1 MHPNRTHSNRKI
13 RPKNGPFQ
21 GHQTRKLGP
30 TLRICQINIE
40 GISRSKSDYISR
52 ILREQNV
59 DIVAIQET
67 HTQDE
72 TQLNTRGKIHG
83 YSIIGAT
90 YHRSYGIATYA
101 RNNLDEVKLES
112 VTTLHDIHIVKVNV
126 GPTTIINVYKPP
138 TIMWPDHVLGD
149 ISHPTIVIGDFNSH
163 HVNWKYSS
171 NNING
176 EMLVSWA
183 ETNNAHLVFDS
194 KSKGTFK
201 SGRWNREYNP
211 DLCFVSVTTNNLPM
225 AASRTVMNDFPNS
238 QHRPI
243 LIEIGLQIPLINS
256 TPYPRWNFNKAAWED
271 YANELDKCIRFIPPK
286 RSNYNRF
293 LGLIIA
299 IAKKHMPRGYR
310 KEYIPGWNE
319 LSENLYREYMNGNND
334 VADDLLT
341 SLDEYRKEKWNK
353 TMTALDF
360 RHSSREAWSLLKKL
374 GGKQHTRR
382 AETSI
387 SPNQVANHI
396 VNVSRMPSNK
406 RHTIQIR
413 KRFRDLKKECTQTH
427 ELSAPYSVAEITTAL
442 KDLKPGKA
450 AGPDGMHP
458 EFLINCGPNTR
469 RWLSK
474 FYTDIQQSGT
484 LPPEFRK
491 SRIIAIIKPGKS
503 NDRPENYR
511 PIALL
516 SVCYKLLERI
526 IYNRISPI
534 ILNTIPVEQA
544 GFRPGRSCSDQVL
557 ALTTYIE
564 AGFHNRLKT
573 AAVFIDL
580 TAAYDTVWRHGLL
593 YKLLQTICCRNTVQ
607 LINTMLT
614 NRSFKVH
621 MNDKTSN
628 FRTLNNGLAQGSVL
642 APLLFNV
649 YIADLP
655 LTHSIKFAYA
665 DDLAIVTQHKDL
677 NETERIL
684 TDDLITL
691 GNYFHAWRLKPNT
704 SKTEASCFHL
714 NNKLASAQLD
724 ITFNGD
730 ALNHN
735 CHPKYLGITLDR
747 TLSFKTHL
755 ENTAAKLNSRNNIIH
770 KLCGTSWGAS
780 AHTLRCSAL
789 GLVYPVA
796 EYCASVWLNSAHVA
810 KVDTQLN
817 TTMRLIS
824 GTIKSTPTHWLP
836 TLTAIA
842 PPPLR
847 RASALVKELSKINL
861 NHELPINN
869 FIDDATKTRLKSRKP
884 TPKTAKDLINANFDM
899 MTQWEQTWAA
909 AAENDNILC
918 NISPGHIP
926 TGFDLQRN
934 LWCTLNRIRTSH
946 GRCADSLHK
955 WGMRDSPKCDCGAEK
970 QTIYHIAFVCP
981 IHAYQVTHF
990 SVKQFG
996 QLEL

>member
-1 MHPNRTHSNRKI
+1 MHPNRIHSNRKI

-67 HTQDE
+67 HTQDK

-90 YHRSYGIATYA
+90 FHRSYGIATYA

-211 DLCFVSVTTNNLPM
+211 DLCFVSVTTKNLPM

-310 KEYIPGWNE
+310 KDYIPGWNE
-319 LSENLYREYMNGNND
+319 LSENLYREYMNGNID

-387 SPNQVANHI
+387 SPNQ
-396 VNVSRMPSNK
+396 

-474 FYTDIQQSGT
+474 FYTDIQQS
-484 LPPEFRK
+484 
-491 SRIIAIIKPGKS
+491 
-503 NDRPENYR
+503 
-511 PIALL
+511 
-516 SVCYKLLERI
+516 
-526 IYNRISPI
+526 
-534 ILNTIPVEQA
+534 
-544 GFRPGRSCSDQVL
+544 
-557 ALTTYIE
+557 
-564 AGFHNRLKT
+564 
-573 AAVFIDL
+573 
-580 TAAYDTVWRHGLL
+580 
-593 YKLLQTICCRNTVQ
+593 
-607 LINTMLT
+607 
-614 NRSFKVH
+614 VH

-847 RASALVKELSKINL
+847 RASALVKELSKISL

-884 TPKTAKDLINANFDM
+884 TPKTAKDLIDANFDM

-909 AAENDNILC
+909 VAENDNILC

-981 IHAYQVTHF
+981 IHAYQGPRIDCLTTPPKF
-990 SVKQFG
+990 IKWLEE
-996 QLEL
+996 LELDL